1 MSRTVMRLDLLPV
14 GSLSGCCMEHGLKA
28 ERVVSRSPLLSRFKG
43 EKMKSEAAEGE
54 KWTTPRMSQR
64 DGKVWTRDG
73 MRAGRNSDLGVL
85 AQVTSWLEA
94 PLLRLRE
101 EQTWWKMQSSVLD
114 IPESV

>member
-1 MSRTVMRLDLLPV
+1 MRLDLLPV
-14 GSLSGCCMEHGLKA
+14 RSLSGCCMEHGLKA

-54 KWTTPRMSQR
+54 KWTMPRMSQR

-101 EQTWWKMQSSVLD
+101 EQTWRKMQSSALD